1 MILSRN
7 RSVQFWQKNLLVRCR
22 NALPHPSS
30 IYITLSNPTE
40 STFNEFTS
48 IFHPSEDR
56 YRDREPCQEPV
67 PHDQG
72 EGPTVCPE
80 KGVSKE
86 AAAVRVARDDRWPV
100 RPLGFYFR
108 GRRNAASRKSAVG
121 RGTST
126 TCPSCGRVAYTWPSL
141 AFPGERGGE
150 GGIQK
155 PELPVAPVGIEKFQG
170 PSPFP
175 PPVHHNYGPPSTFHA
190 RTPSLG
196 PPVFV
201 PICRL
206 RPPGNC
212 H

>member
-22 NALPHPSS
+22 NALPHLSS

-141 AFPGERGGE
+141 AFPGGRGE
-150 GGIQK
+150 GR
-155 PELPVAPVGIEKFQG
+155 VGSRNQSYRWHRWVSKNFK
-170 PSPFP
+170 
-175 PPVHHNYGPPSTFHA
+175 A
-190 RTPSLG
+190 LLPSL
-196 PPVFV
+196 
-201 PICRL
+201 
-206 RPPGNC
+206 PPGVP
-212 H
+212 

>member
-1 MILSRN
+1 MIGGPFARSAFTFVAVVTRQVVSR
-7 RSVQFWQKNLLVRCR
+7 RSAAGQVRLVLRAVESR
-22 NALPHPSS
+22 
-30 IYITLSNPTE
+30 TL
-40 STFNEFTS
+40 
-48 IFHPSEDR
+48 DL
-56 YRDREPCQEPV
+56 
-67 PHDQG
+67 
-72 EGPTVCPE
+72 
-80 KGVSKE
+80 VS
-86 AAAVRVARDDRWPV
+86 R
-100 RPLGFYFR
+100 
-108 GRRNAASRKSAVG
+108 SR
-121 RGTST
+121 
-126 TCPSCGRVAYTWPSL
+126 
-141 AFPGERGGE
+141 GERGGE
-150 GGIQK
+150 GGGIQK